1 MSPTPDGANLA
12 ELHFE
17 TRALLFDQLRDAVV
31 DRLRA
36 AIRRKGAATLV
47 VSGGGTPQPLFE
59 LLAKSELDWRK
70 VTVTLA
76 DERWVEEDDD
86 NSNAKL
92 VRTTLLTGHA
102 AAATF
107 LSLKTPQRTP
117 EEGEATLAD
126 RLDALDTPLDVVLLG
141 MGGDGHTASL
151 FPKGDQL
158 ARALS
163 GSGGIRC
170 CPMRAPGAAQPRMTL
185 SAPFLLNAGWVVVLC
200 TGDDKRRVFGQARAT
215 GPVDA
220 LPIRAFLHQTQTPVA
235 FYWAP

>member
-1 MSPTPDGANLA
+1 MSPTQDGPNLA

-17 TRALLFDQLRDAVV
+17 TRELLFDQLRDAVV

-36 AIRRKGAATLV
+36 AIRRQGKATLV
-47 VSGGGTPQPLFE
+47 VSGGGTPKPLFE
-59 LLAKSELDWRK
+59 RLTKSDLDWAK

-76 DERWVEEDDD
+76 DERWVDEDDD

-92 VRTTLLTGHA
+92 VRATLLSDRA
-102 AAATF
+102 AAASF
-107 LSLKTPQRTP
+107 LSLKTPQSTP

-126 RLDALDTPLDVVLLG
+126 RLDGLNVPLDVVLLG

-158 ARALS
+158 ARAIS

-185 SAPFLLNAGWVVVLC
+185 SAPFLLNAAWVVVLC
-200 TGDDKRRVFGQARAT
+200 TGQDKRRVFEQARAS
-215 GPVDA
+215 GPIEA
-220 LPIRAFLHQTQTPVA
+220 LPIRAFLHQTPTPVA